1 MFVNVGGVW
10 RMLRLLPMLMMASQG
25 ELWAQGAGVRTG
37 LSVNPD
43 QFYVGA
49 HLGLGPVVDRL
60 WLRPNLE
67 AGFGDNRTLVAL
79 NVEFVYWF
87 KPPGWNW
94 DVYLGGGPTV
104 NITSFDTSFPGR
116 DTAVEPGFNFL
127 VGLGRGRGFFGEIK
141 VGAIDSPEF
150 KLAVGYTFP

>member
-10 RMLRLLPMLMMASQG
+10 RMLRLSPMLMMASQG
-25 ELWAQGAGVRTG
+25 ELWAQDGAGVRTG

-67 AGFGDNRTLVAL
+67 ARIRGQPD
-79 NVEFVYWF
+79 
-87 KPPGWNW
+87 P
-94 DVYLGGGPTV
+94 GGPKRGV
-104 NITSFDTSFPGR
+104 RLLVQTS
-116 DTAVEPGFNFL
+116 
-127 VGLGRGRGFFGEIK
+127 GLE
-141 VGAIDSPEF
+141 
-150 KLAVGYTFP
+150 LGYISRWRSYR